1 MKKYESLESLREAVL
16 RKEVDGMLV
25 DSYVADSRSN
35 LFSDLSIKQ
44 VIDLRSSY
52 GVVMGTDASK
62 IRKCIN
68 KYWKDNAAMKT
79 DFINKN
85 AKPVVVGFDLSDD
98 AVLPRPAH
106 VDFNDSSCSFCTS
119 QVK

>member
-1 MKKYESLESLREAVL
+1 VKKYESLESLREAVL

-85 AKPVVVGFDLSDD
+85 AKPVVVGSDLSDD
-98 AVLPRPAH
+98 VVLPRPAH
-106 VDFNDSSCSFCTS
+106 VDLN
-119 QVK
+119 